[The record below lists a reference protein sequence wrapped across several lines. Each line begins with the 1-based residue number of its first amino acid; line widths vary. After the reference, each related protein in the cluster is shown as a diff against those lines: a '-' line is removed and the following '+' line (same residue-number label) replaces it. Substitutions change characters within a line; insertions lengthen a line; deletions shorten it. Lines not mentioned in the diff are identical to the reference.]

1 MKLIAVGDNVTDCYL
16 DEGIYYP
23 GGNAVNVAVDCK
35 RDGAEKVNYI
45 GVFGN
50 DDRADY
56 IRACMEEE
64 GVTCERSRKVF
75 APTCQPGVKINE
87 EGDRIF
93 VGGIRDTCQHLFSI
107 RLQREDLEVI
117 KEYDICHT
125 SCYSN
130 LEYELETLSRVCKVS
145 FDFADGN
152 LDYYLIAGESMPEV
166 LGNYT
171 YLTGTVPVPQKWTLG
186 YHQCRWSYMSEEE
199 IHALAKKAAGYGT
212 KIIGITRGSKGSV
225 FYDGTE
231 FYTQGI
237 CKVDVVDAMG
247 AGDAFIAAFL
257 RHYADNKDM
266 KEALSYAAE
275 RAAYACT
282 YAGGFGHPHKA

>member
-145 FDFADGN
+145 FDFSDEHDD
-152 LDYYLIAGESMPEV
+152 DYMKRVAHLSLM
-166 LGNYT
+166 
-171 YLTGTVPVPQKWTLG
+171 
-186 YHQCRWSYMSEEE
+186 HFS
-199 IHALAKKAAGYGT
+199 LAP
-212 KIIGITRGSKGSV
+212 IV
-225 FYDGTE
+225 
-231 FYTQGI
+231 
-237 CKVDVVDAMG
+237 
-247 AGDAFIAAFL
+247 
-257 RHYADNKDM
+257 
-266 KEALSYAAE
+266 
-275 RAAYACT
+275 
-282 YAGGFGHPHKA
+282 

>member
-145 FDFADGN
+145 FDFSDEHDD
-152 LDYYLIAGESMPEV
+152 DY
-166 LGNYT
+166 
-171 YLTGTVPVPQKWTLG
+171 
-186 YHQCRWSYMSEEE
+186 
-199 IHALAKKAAGYGT
+199 
-212 KIIGITRGSKGSV
+212 
-225 FYDGTE
+225 
-231 FYTQGI
+231 
-237 CKVDVVDAMG
+237 
-247 AGDAFIAAFL
+247 
-257 RHYADNKDM
+257 M
-266 KEALSYAAE
+266 K
-275 RAAYACT
+275 RVCPFVT
-282 YAGGFGHPHKA
+282 YAFSLAPICLRKKSMRLLKRQQDMEQRSLASHVDQKVLYFMTEQSFTHREFAR

>member
-93 VGGIRDTCQHLFSI
+93 VGGIRDTCQHMF
-107 RLQREDLEVI
+107 
-117 KEYDICHT
+117 
-125 SCYSN
+125 
-130 LEYELETLSRVCKVS
+130 
-145 FDFADGN
+145 
-152 LDYYLIAGESMPEV
+152 
-166 LGNYT
+166 
-171 YLTGTVPVPQKWTLG
+171 
-186 YHQCRWSYMSEEE
+186 
-199 IHALAKKAAGYGT
+199 
-212 KIIGITRGSKGSV
+212 
-225 FYDGTE
+225 
-231 FYTQGI
+231 
-237 CKVDVVDAMG
+237 
-247 AGDAFIAAFL
+247 
-257 RHYADNKDM
+257 
-266 KEALSYAAE
+266 
-275 RAAYACT
+275 
-282 YAGGFGHPHKA
+282 

>member
-145 FDFADGN
+145 FDFSDEHDD
-152 LDYYLIAGESMPEV
+152 DYMKRVCPFV
-166 LGNYT
+166 T
-171 YLTGTVPVPQKWTLG
+171 YAFFSG
-186 YHQCRWSYMSEEE
+186 SDMSEEE
-199 IHALAKKAAGYGT
+199 IHALAKKAAGWLHHHG
-212 KIIGITRGSKGSV
+212 
-225 FYDGTE
+225 
-231 FYTQGI
+231 
-237 CKVDVVDAMG
+237 
-247 AGDAFIAAFL
+247 
-257 RHYADNKDM
+257 HY
-266 KEALSYAAE
+266 SW
-275 RAAYACT
+275 
-282 YAGGFGHPHKA
+282 